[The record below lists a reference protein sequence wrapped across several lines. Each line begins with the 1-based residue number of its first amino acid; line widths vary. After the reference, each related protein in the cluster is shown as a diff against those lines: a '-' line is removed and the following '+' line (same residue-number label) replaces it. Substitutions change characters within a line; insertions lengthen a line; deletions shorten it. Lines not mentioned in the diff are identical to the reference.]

1 MLDPSPIARK
11 STKRRAL
18 QFIDNISHG
27 AVHKYENEHGRNSIY
42 QYYPDTHRQDQS
54 LRSKKLSLKRTS
66 RLKGRRKKQLYK
78 NMYQSQGR
86 LGNTNYYI
94 PTAIPKDSK
103 KLQKIE
109 KKIRKKQKKQM
120 KKQLKKSMKN
130 HKHQNLPLYAPI
142 PQQKNHVLAGKLL
155 SYVDGRVKPSKNR
168 PLPTNRYGLKKAG
181 TRSSRRIQLLRRLL
195 LSPAQSRMNL
205 NRRRLYAYS
214 LDMLR
219 SSLEQPSELEYPYIY
234 PKNVPVDSKH
244 LALSS
249 SSSKLY
255 SASNY
260 VAPTA
265 SEWENMILSQSH
277 FKRVQKTLN
286 PMNHIR
292 AKLLKSYVYRKRDV
306 VASLTQAPLKIL
318 VDPKMSFADMMRVWI
333 KTILVPLMW
342 LYANRNSKAR
352 QTSRQYRKNQSQ
364 VKSRL
369 TKVFAVL
376 NNLKDKH
383 HFQDQLMKQST
394 INRLMRFIQTEESQ
408 KTKYSFKAVPKLI
421 LLKALALRQNSMSP
435 KISEIEAKKHGRQG
449 LLGLSTRLLRFVRAG
464 GKKIVK
470 SSPKNS
476 RQMTKVGLFAEW

>member
-11 STKRRAL
+11 SAKRRAL

-27 AVHKYENEHGRNSIY
+27 AVHRYENEHGHKSIY
-42 QYYPDTHRQDQS
+42 QYYPDTHRLDQS
-54 LRSKKLSLKRTS
+54 FKPKKNSLKRTS
-66 RLKGRRKKQLYK
+66 RLRGRRKKQLYK

-86 LGNTNYYI
+86 LDNTNYYI
-94 PTAIPKDSK
+94 PTAVPKDSK
-103 KLQKIE
+103 SLRKIE

-120 KKQLKKSMKN
+120 KKSQKN
-130 HKHQNLPLYAPI
+130 HKHQNLQLYLPI
-142 PQQKNHVLAGKLL
+142 PQRKNHILAGKLL
-155 SYVDGRVKPSKNR
+155 SYVDGRVKLSKSR
-168 PLPTNRYGLKKAG
+168 SLPTNKYGLKKAG

-195 LSPAQSRMNL
+195 LSPAQSRVNS

-219 SSLEQPSELEYPYIY
+219 SDLEQPSELKYPSIY
-234 PKNVPVDSKH
+234 PNHVPVDSQH

-249 SSSKLY
+249 SSKLY
-255 SASNY
+255 PATNY
-260 VAPTA
+260 IAPTA

-318 VDPKMSFADMMRVWI
+318 VDPEMSFADMMRVWI
-333 KTILVPLMW
+333 ETILVPLMW

-352 QTSRQYRKNQSQ
+352 QTSRQYKKDQSQ
-364 VKSRL
+364 YRSRL
-369 TKVFAVL
+369 TKVSTVL
-376 NNLKDKH
+376 HNLKDKH
-383 HFQDQLMKQST
+383 RSQDQLTKQSM

-408 KTKYSFKAVPKLI
+408 RTQYSFKAVPKL
-421 LLKALALRQNSMSP
+421 LLSKALALRRNSLSP
-435 KISEIEAKKHGRQG
+435 NISEREAKQNGRRG
-449 LLGLSTRLLRFVRAG
+449 LLELSTRLLRFVRTG

-470 SSPKNS
+470 SNPKNS